1 VIAREPPDEAASDER
16 DRMSHAATLFETY
29 LRRWSLVP
37 DGAPI
42 VTHTSELLPVR
53 RDGAPLMLK
62 VSQAEEERF
71 GGLLMLWWNGDGAVR
86 VVAHDADALL
96 MERAVGSRSLADM
109 ARRGEDDEAS
119 AILCAVAAR
128 LHAPRPGPP
137 PALLPLDARFRAL
150 FAVAGQ
156 GGVLA
161 EAAATARAL
170 LDSPRDIGV
179 LHGDLHHDNVL
190 DAGPRGFL
198 AIDPKRLRGERGF
211 DFANLF
217 CNPDAAVALAPGR
230 LARQAGIV
238 AAAAGLDRRRLLQ
251 WILAYAG
258 LSAAWHVE
266 DGTDPALALAVGAL
280 ALAELDR

>member
-1 VIAREPPDEAASDER
+1 
-16 DRMSHAATLFETY
+16 MSHAATPFEIY

-37 DGAPI
+37 DGAPV

-53 RDGAPLMLK
+53 RDGEPLMLK

-86 VVAHDADALL
+86 VVAHDEDALL

-128 LHAPRPGPP
+128 LHAPRSEPP
-137 PALLPLDARFRAL
+137 PALQPLDARFRAL
-150 FAVAGQ
+150 FAGAGQ

-190 DAGPRGFL
+190 DAGRRGFL
-198 AIDPKRLRGERGF
+198 AIDPKRLLGERGF

-266 DGTDPALALAVGAL
+266 DGTDPDLALRVAAL